1 MDSSKLSPI
10 LNKESILKTAN
21 ARELGNS
28 PDDVLN
34 RYNTYA
40 LTHIPLGT
48 TTKQLNDLERVI
60 VENKTCAVGTI
71 VGPYGYGKTSTAV
84 HLWHEIQAQK
94 IVAVPPFLWTNLDE
108 LMDAVYHW
116 IRYEFSKGPKTHLP
130 ALEQVYN
137 QLRQQYSKDLIER
150 MGQEMFDE
158 LVGKG
163 QLLLQIRASDLIT
176 FFSKASEICEQAGY
190 RGLVIFTDELQA
202 TLAKYPSR
210 DQFFADL
217 FEMVKDILGLPGH
230 WAIVI
235 TMDDDTE
242 GTIARLR
249 SDLLQ
254 RLQRSALHFRVKEV
268 YNRREYPKELWSA
281 FEERFGFDGS
291 DVIMDQ
297 TLEAI
302 GEVSARSDLGAGPRA
317 VTYAMS
323 LAIKHYERT
332 SQAYSPLHFVN
343 DALAGLM
350 IFDQRGKYSNALK
363 KALDNPD
370 VRNNETLQQV
380 VKLLGAYPMGCSEET
395 LKRFELLDG
404 FNTFPPL
411 ARRELIMQQSG
422 GYILRYMAE
431 SETPPEQIEQTLTK
445 EFVGR
450 YAPGKQYAGLAATGF
465 VKQVLLDPIF
475 SGWKTEFQGDQK
487 IGDTTYNA
495 HVLRGTFDPRFP
507 DRLVNVMVAAVSQSQ
522 APNFQKGYPDAEI
535 ELRFELNFGIAPG
548 EPSRLLIDD
557 GHPNLAIFQL
567 NIATVQSEAANKI
580 LPNFLFEY
588 YAADQLTPLLCLSL
602 TEYLFRNRGELPDD
616 HSRINTIIGPLR
628 QFSLA
633 VLLGDQMEISNPE
646 FATAMVGG
654 DRIKEIFRLVC
665 RKLYPSYH
673 TLVNGRNWQANLQQY
688 RYGLEKVIADD
699 GISVARGRHEWVT
712 TKDEAADVFH
722 VANRRLTTL
731 EVLVEALEQV
741 ELLEKIQFSGRTGA
755 SEVSLKFKLHLLENE
770 WLRLLDASTERV
782 MFNGSQVQA
791 LPAESLLRYSRKN
804 GYLET
809 EIQEIIRLLM
819 DRKYIDLDKK
829 TGMIVRIIDA
839 IEDLREAVR
848 AMLDQLEKDI
858 HLLQDALPDFDDRFY
873 PIAKL
878 RSNLDAA
885 KERDEI
891 EQVRNEARRLI
902 NNLNTYVGSRLTQMR
917 EKLRQE
923 QEHLFTIVRQGLPA
937 WLNYPF
943 DPSPIFDPLE
953 RQRNNLVA
961 AYQSTLDEM
970 RRVRDA
976 SVRIAMEISGS
987 NVEMIIKTYEQL
999 RDFTDKSR
1007 KLTTR
1012 QQSYLDQQEDLNA
1025 WRKVAGQAAALD
1037 ARAQSV
1043 AQVYNYTEF
1052 LALANELWKTLRT
1065 SFETDPLTIFSKH
1078 AKAHEQ
1084 IENLAQRINA
1094 WLENRRKDF
1103 EEKCRAYQKA
1113 LEEAGISAELRVP
1126 FDQEH
1131 PSESVEVLLSQV
1143 IRLVSQHMEN
1153 VAWRLTQALTTV
1165 RYCILV
1171 QRLDLE
1177 GLEADLKLAIASA
1190 SAIKERITDS
1200 TVRDFEEFKV
1210 NLINPIGALRSQEQ
1224 RIYGEIQKALQKR
1237 PPEGSELRLMD
1248 LLQADK
1254 TGQQIDLRGLILS
1267 LIEQGET
1274 NVDLEKLMVDLKSL
1288 FQKNQ
1293 ISIHIELISSKQPE

>member
-1 MDSSKLSPI
+1 MDTNKLSPI

-21 ARELGNS
+21 ARELGIS
-28 PDDVLN
+28 PNDVLI

-60 VENKTCAVGTI
+60 VDNKTCAVGTI

-84 HLWHEIQAQK
+84 HLWHEIQQQN

-116 IRYEFSKGPKTHLP
+116 IHYEFSKGPTTFLP
-130 ALEQVYN
+130 ALEQAYN

-158 LVGKG
+158 LVAKG
-163 QLLLQIRASDLIT
+163 QLLLQIRASDLIS
-176 FFSKASEICEQAGY
+176 FFSKASAICEQAGY
-190 RGLVIFTDELQA
+190 GGLVIFTDELQA

-217 FEMVKDILGLPGH
+217 FDIVKDILGLPGH

-249 SDLLQ
+249 PDILQ
-254 RLQRSALHFRVKEV
+254 RLQRSALHFRVKDV

-281 FEERFGFDGS
+281 FEDRFGFDGS
-291 DVIMDQ
+291 GIILDQ

-302 GEVSARSDLGAGPRA
+302 GEVAARSDLGAGPRA

-363 KALDNPD
+363 KALDNSD

-380 VKLLGAYPMGCSEET
+380 VKLLGAYPMGCPEET
-395 LKRFELLDG
+395 LKQFDLLDA
-404 FNTFPPL
+404 FNSFPPL
-411 ARRELIMQQSG
+411 ARRELILQQSG

-450 YAPGKQYAGLAATGF
+450 YAPGKQYAGFAATGF

-475 SGWKTEFQGDQK
+475 SGWKSEFQGDQK
-487 IGDTTYNA
+487 IGETTYSSY
-495 HVLRGTFDPRFP
+495 VLKGTFDSRFP
-507 DRLVNVMVAAVSQSQ
+507 DRLVNIMVAAVHQSQ
-522 APNFQKGYPDAEI
+522 APIYKKSYPDAEM
-535 ELRFELNFGIAPG
+535 ELRFELNYGIAPG
-548 EPSRLLIDD
+548 EPSRLLIDNE
-557 GHPNLAIFQL
+557 HPSLVIFQL
-567 NIATVQSEAANKI
+567 NIATVQSDAANKI

-588 YAADQLTPLLCLSL
+588 YAADQLTPLLALSL

-633 VLLGDQMEISNPE
+633 VLLGDLMEITNPE
-646 FATAMVGG
+646 FSTAMVGG
-654 DRIKEIFRLVC
+654 DRIKEIFRLLC
-665 RKLYPSYH
+665 RKLYPNYH

-688 RYGLEKVIADD
+688 RYAIEKVISDD
-699 GISVARGRHEWVT
+699 GISVARGRHDWVT
-712 TKDEAADVFH
+712 TKDEAADIFH
-722 VANRRLTTL
+722 IPNRRLTTL
-731 EVLVEALEQV
+731 EVLVEALEAV
-741 ELLEKIQFSGRTGA
+741 DLLEKIQFSGRTGS
-755 SEVSLKFKLHLLENE
+755 SEVSLKFKMHLLENE
-770 WLRLLDASTERV
+770 WLRMLDASTERIS
-782 MFNGSQVQA
+782 FNGNQVQA
-791 LPAESLLRYSRKN
+791 LPAETLLRYSRNN

-819 DRKYIDLDKK
+819 DRKYIDLDKRSGK
-829 TGMIVRIIDA
+829 FVRIIDE
-839 IEDLREAVR
+839 IEDLRESVR
-848 AMLDQLEKDI
+848 ALLDQLQKDI
-858 HLLQDALPDFDDRFY
+858 EVLQVALPDFDDRYY
-873 PIAKL
+873 PVSKL
-878 RSNLDAA
+878 RSSLEAA
-885 KERDEI
+885 QERDEI
-891 EQVRNEARRLI
+891 EQVRNEVRRLI
-902 NNLNTYVGSRLTQMR
+902 HNLNTFVGSRLTQMR

-923 QEHLFTIVRQGLPA
+923 QEHLFSIVRQGLPA
-937 WLNYPF
+937 WLSYPF

-953 RQRNNLVA
+953 RQRNNLVS

-970 RRVRDA
+970 RRVRDT
-976 SVRIAMEISGS
+976 SVRIVMEISGS
-987 NVEMIIKTYEQL
+987 NVETVIKTYEQL

-1007 KLTTR
+1007 KLMTR
-1012 QQSYLDQQEDLNA
+1012 LQSYLDQQEDLNA
-1025 WRKVAGQAAALD
+1025 WRLVARQAAELD
-1037 ARAQSV
+1037 ASARSV
-1043 AQVYNYTEF
+1043 ALVYAYSEF
-1052 LALANELWKTLRT
+1052 LTLAEDLWKNLRT
-1065 SFETDPLTIFSKH
+1065 SFETDPLSIFSKY
-1078 AKAHEQ
+1078 AKAREQ
-1084 IENLAQRINA
+1084 IEQLNQRITS

-1103 EEKCRAYQKA
+1103 EEKCHAYQRA
-1113 LEEAGISAELRVP
+1113 LEEAGIQAELRVP

-1131 PSESVEVLLSQV
+1131 PSESVEVLLNQV
-1143 IRLVSQHMEN
+1143 VRLVNQHMES
-1153 VAWRLTQALTTV
+1153 VLWRLSQALTTV

-1171 QRLDLE
+1171 QHQDLA
-1177 GLEADLKLAIASA
+1177 GLETELKEVITSA
-1190 SAIKERITDS
+1190 SAIKERVTDS
-1200 TVRDFEEFKV
+1200 IVRDFDEFQARLV
-1210 NLINPIGALRSQEQ
+1210 HPISNLRSHEQ
-1224 RIYGEIQKALQKR
+1224 HIYGEVQKALRKR
-1237 PPEGSELRLMD
+1237 SPEGSELRLMD
-1248 LLQADK
+1248 LLQGVK
-1254 TGQQIDLRGLILS
+1254 TGQQTDLRGLIIN

-1274 NVDLEKLMVDLKSL
+1274 DVDLDKLMVDLKSL

-1293 ISIHIELISSKQPE
+1293 ISIHIQLMPTDQAE